1 MPVTQKVSTSA
12 RNINLYVDTDYPDF
26 ELLINGKKYETYP
39 QNSKNVSDGTSSNR
53 SIRTNRKIQN
63 SNALQRVIRDRM
75 YQTAEGVSYY

>member
-12 RNINLYVDTDYPDF
+12 RNVNLYVDTDYPDF

-39 QNSKNVSDGTSSNR
+39 QNNKNVSDGTSSNR
-53 SIRTNRKIQN
+53 SIRTARKVQN

-75 YQTAEGVSYY
+75 YQTAEGISYY